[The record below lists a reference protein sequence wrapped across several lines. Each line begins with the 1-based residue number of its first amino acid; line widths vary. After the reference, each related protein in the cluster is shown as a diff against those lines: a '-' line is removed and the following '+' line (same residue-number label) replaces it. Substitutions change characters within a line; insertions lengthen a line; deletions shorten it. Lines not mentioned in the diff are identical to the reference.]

1 MANQPQP
8 AAAPLDSL
16 ERKERRE
23 RAIAL
28 GRERRKRNRELL
40 QRRERELDPPSS
52 PLVEGLMTLLCG
64 ALFVPLLMP
73 IGMITSW
80 VNYRVGEPAAWVVGA
95 LLAALFVVAIYHGP
109 RRVRAIARE
118 GRAMLRGARRD
129 PMSFAMSLCFVLGIP
144 LFTLVVALSW
154 RSR

>member
-1 MANQPQP
+1 MASKSQP

-40 QRRERELDPPSS
+40 QRREHELDPPSS
-52 PLVEGLMTLLCG
+52 PIVEGLMTLLCG

-73 IGMITSW
+73 IGMITS
-80 VNYRVGEPAAWVVGA
+80 WVVGA

-129 PMSFAMSLCFVLGIP
+129 PMSFAMLLCFVLGIP